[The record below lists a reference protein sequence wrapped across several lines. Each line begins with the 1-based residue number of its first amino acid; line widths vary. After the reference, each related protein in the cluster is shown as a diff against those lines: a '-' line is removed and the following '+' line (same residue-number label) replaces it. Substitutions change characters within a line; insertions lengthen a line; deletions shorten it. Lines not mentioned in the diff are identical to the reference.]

1 MRVLLVVVLSSC
13 ASPPPP
19 RATPAPTPAPVAKA
33 SACPDGSVEVSGGS
47 FALAKAK
54 EQVTVA
60 AHCLD
65 RLEVTV
71 ADYAKCVEKGACT
84 PPDSYSESDRK
95 WCNWKRSG
103 REHDPVNC
111 LDHAQ
116 ATAYCAFV
124 HGRLPSEPEWEWSA
138 RGYEKGTKF
147 PWGDEPPEDRA
158 CWDGP
163 GNAVSD
169 EREGTCPVGSFK
181 TGANPRGV
189 LDLAG
194 NVWEWTAT
202 IAPSGKAIDKGGG
215 YPNAIATRLV
225 AADRNEVDKSQR
237 SSTLGMRCAH

>member
-1 MRVLLVVVLSSC
+1 MRVLLVVLLSSC
-13 ASPPPP
+13 ASPAPSV
-19 RATPAPTPAPVAKA
+19 RAAKPAPISVKP
-33 SACPDGSVEVSGGS
+33 ACPEGSVEVGAGA
-47 FALAKAK
+47 FTLAKTK
-54 EQVTVA
+54 EQAAVA

-71 ADYAKCVEKGACT
+71 ADYAKCVEKAACT
-84 PPDSYSESDRK
+84 APDSYHESEHK

-116 ATAYCAFV
+116 ASAYCAFV
-124 HGRLPSEPEWEWSA
+124 GGRLPTEAEWEWSA
-138 RGYEKGTKF
+138 RGYEKGTKY
-147 PWGDEPPEDRA
+147 PWGDDEPAARA

-181 TGANPRGV
+181 TGANPNGI

-237 SSTLGMRCAH
+237 SSTLGVRCAHDR